1 MANAVLP
8 TRMDLAVSIG
18 AFAAVAVVALT
29 ISGRVRSNHLKR
41 SHGWALIGAFL
52 IAAPLTHSDAAPQMG
67 FAAVAIW
74 VLYELGVLVAMVAL
88 KLKRR

>member
-29 ISGRVRSNHLKR
+29 ISGRVRPNHLKR

-67 FAAVAIW
+67 FAVAIW